1 MSILPA
7 LAVQFQALF
16 PATTH
21 GQRRSRWF
29 ILTLQAILVPIT
41 ASRTS
46 NLRRA
51 ISTLFG
57 VVIAQSRYY
66 TFMAS
71 VKLPWTRVWETLW
84 RAIPDPLT
92 AGRLL
97 LALDDS
103 LNPKTGR
110 KVFGCQTTFDHAAK
124 TNQSP
129 YPWAQTIVTV
139 VLLKVIHGRW
149 SGLPLAFAFYLR
161 LITRRD
167 HGIRVG
173 GEALRFETK
182 LAQAVA
188 LIRRIGAVF
197 PTVPVLVVCDS
208 WFGNNGLFK
217 PLRQALGPRAQWLSR
232 LRTNAALYDLPTRTP
247 GRSGRPRQYGERL
260 GNAGSLATTLQPGA
274 QAYTLNLYGQRRT
287 VMAIDRV
294 VILKTLRCQVRVV
307 WVFRTT
313 QWVAL
318 VTTDLDLSVAQ
329 IIEYYGA
336 RWKIEA
342 GFREIKQEIG
352 SAETPTRN
360 PDAVTNHRHFCMAA
374 TAITWIYGAH
384 LEQAPPRRYS
394 TNKRTEYAFADL
406 RRQLAQDLGGEGF
419 GIDCGGAN
427 RPTRNPLIAAV
438 MALVA

>member
-16 PATTH
+16 PATAH
-21 GQRRSRWF
+21 GQQRRRWF

-51 ISTLFG
+51 IATLFG
-57 VVIAQSRYY
+57 VVIAQSRYD

-71 VKLPWTRVWETLW
+71 VKLPWTRVLETLW

-124 TNQSP
+124 TNQSQ
-129 YPWAQTIVTV
+129 YPWAHAIVTV

-161 LITRRD
+161 LITLRD

-173 GEALRFETK
+173 GESLRFQTK

-188 LIRRIGAVF
+188 LIQRIGAVF

-208 WFGNNGLFK
+208 WFGNNGL
-217 PLRQALGPRAQWLSR
+217 LNRYGRRWGR
-232 LRTNAALYDLPTRTP
+232 V
-247 GRSGRPRQYGERL
+247 RSGCRACAPMPHCMTCRPPR
-260 GNAGSLATTLQPGA
+260 PGA
-274 QAYTLNLYGQRRT
+274 PG
-287 VMAIDRV
+287 
-294 VILKTLRCQVRVV
+294 VR
-307 WVFRTT
+307 
-313 QWVAL
+313 APM
-318 VTTDLDLSVAQ
+318 
-329 IIEYYGA
+329 
-336 RWKIEA
+336 
-342 GFREIKQEIG
+342 G
-352 SAETPTRN
+352 SAWATRG
-360 PDAVTNHRHFCMAA
+360 R
-374 TAITWIYGAH
+374 
-384 LEQAPPRRYS
+384 
-394 TNKRTEYAFADL
+394 
-406 RRQLAQDLGGEGF
+406 
-419 GIDCGGAN
+419 
-427 RPTRNPLIAAV
+427 
-438 MALVA
+438 

>member
-318 VTTDLDLSVAQ
+318 VTTDMDLYVAQ
-329 IIEYYGA
+329 ITEYYGV
-336 RWKIEA
+336 
-342 GFREIKQEIG
+342 QE
-352 SAETPTRN
+352 N
-360 PDAVTNHRHFCMAA
+360 
-374 TAITWIYGAH
+374 
-384 LEQAPPRRYS
+384 
-394 TNKRTEYAFADL
+394 
-406 RRQLAQDLGGEGF
+406 
-419 GIDCGGAN
+419 
-427 RPTRNPLIAAV
+427 
-438 MALVA
+438 